1 MEDKRNILRIEQ
13 PFGYREIK
21 DNKVQIIFNNKLIKT
36 IQGKEFN
43 KFHRIL
49 ELNNPYELQL
59 FMAKITGQFKH
70 GNERQSKKHFK

>member
-1 MEDKRNILRIEQ
+1 MEDKRDILRTEQ
-13 PFGYREIK
+13 PFGYHEIK
-21 DNKVQIIFNNKLIKT
+21 NNKVQITINNKLIKT

-43 KFHRIL
+43 KFQKVL

-70 GNERQSKKHFK
+70 GNERKSKKHFT